1 MKNHY
6 KVIIII
12 IVFCL
17 FVAYGVY
24 RDFFNIQHIKEYEI
38 FQEASFPS
46 DKNTI
51 KINYEASFFHDFY
64 VQDNIVKFRCE
75 LSIYNSSENDIK
87 FYMKAK
93 SLEDVNRLLSQENLI
108 IKDENEKEKIFE
120 LKANQTKKFEVL
132 FCGEYGGT
140 YQKKDRNLPDVIT
153 FEIIREE

>member
-17 FVAYGVY
+17 LFAYGVY
-24 RDFFNIQHIKEYEI
+24 RAFFNIQQIKGHEI
-38 FQEASFPS
+38 FKEVPFPS
-46 DKNTI
+46 DKNII
-51 KINYEASFFHDFY
+51 KINYEASFFHEFY
-64 VQDNIVKFRCE
+64 VQDNTVKIRCE
-75 LSIYNSSENDIK
+75 LSIYNSSEKDIK
-87 FYMKAK
+87 FYIKAK
-93 SLEDVNRLLSQENLI
+93 FLEDVNKLLSQENLI

-140 YQKKDRNLPDVIT
+140 YQKNDRNLPDVIT